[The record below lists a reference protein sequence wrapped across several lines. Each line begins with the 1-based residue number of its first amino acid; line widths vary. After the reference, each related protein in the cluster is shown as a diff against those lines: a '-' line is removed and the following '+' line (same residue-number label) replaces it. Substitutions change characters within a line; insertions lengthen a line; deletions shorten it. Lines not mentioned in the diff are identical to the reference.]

1 MNRPRF
7 ARTPRS
13 LRPVIAIAAALAAA
27 APLCAQQQIDAKVD
41 LAWNRYYELDEV
53 GEILERLAAAH
64 PELATLESIGESHEG
79 RPMWLFTINN
89 PRTGPDTAKPGVYID
104 GSIHANEIQATE
116 TVLYSIWYLLEA
128 YDEVESIRELVDR
141 TAWYFVPVVNPD
153 GRASWF
159 EEPHTSSSSRTGV
172 APVDDDRDGR
182 VDEDG
187 PDDLDGDGFIER
199 MWRKDPFGT
208 HRRDPRDPRRFE
220 PVPSAPKADGTR
232 EYGEWSWAGQE
243 GIDNDGDGRVNE
255 DARGVYDMNR
265 NWPSGWH
272 PDHVQRGA
280 GPYPLCWP
288 ETRCVA
294 EFILTKP
301 NIAAGQ
307 AYHNTGGMIL
317 RGPGADFRTDAYP
330 RADLRVYD
338 EIAKA
343 GAEMLPFYRPLVI
356 HSDLYTVHGGFVNWI
371 AEGLGVVSFTNELW
385 TDRRI
390 LQTGDTPDADARQRW
405 QDRVLFGRTWSDWQ
419 EIEHP
424 EYGTVLVG
432 GGTKF
437 SSRIPPPFMLEE
449 ECHRNFAFTAFHAG
463 ETPLVR
469 FETIEVEPLG
479 GDLWQ
484 IDVAVANDRLI
495 PTRTARAA
503 QNRIGVPDRL
513 SVAVP
518 GGTVLAAGP
527 MRNGLDTTFDAV
539 QHRPDRLLI
548 ESGIPGH
555 GSRWFRFI
563 VNAPAGTIA
572 KIRFAAEKATDL
584 EGEATLGDL

>member
-1 MNRPRF
+1 MIRPMI
-7 ARTPRS
+7 
-13 LRPVIAIAAALAAA
+13 RPLPAASALATMLVIASPTL
-27 APLCAQQQIDAKVD
+27 AQQQIDAEVD

-79 RPMWLFTINN
+79 RPMWVFTINN
-89 PRTGPDTAKPGVYID
+89 PQTGPDTSKPGIYVD
-104 GSIHANEIQATE
+104 GSIHANEIQSTE

-128 YDEVESIRELVDR
+128 YDEVESIRDLVDR

-153 GRASWF
+153 GRVSWF
-159 EEPHTSSSSRTGV
+159 EEPHTPHSSRTGV
-172 APVDDDRDGR
+172 APIDDDRDGR

-220 PVPSAPKADGTR
+220 RVPTEPKADGTR
-232 EYGEWSWAGQE
+232 EYGDWSWAGQE

-288 ETRCVA
+288 ETRAVA
-294 EFILTKP
+294 EFILSKP

-317 RGPGADFRTDAYP
+317 RGPGASFREDAYP

-371 AEGLGVVSFTNELW
+371 AEGLGIVSFTNELW

-390 LQTGDTPDADARQRW
+390 LQTGDNPDADARQRW
-405 QDRVLFGRTWSDWQ
+405 QDRVLFGRTWSDWR

-432 GGTKF
+432 GGTKY

-463 ETPLVR
+463 EMPLLR
-469 FETIEVEPLG
+469 FEAIEVEPLG
-479 GDLWQ
+479 DGLWQ

-503 QNRIGVPDRL
+503 EHRIGVPDRL
-513 SVAVP
+513 SVEVP
-518 GGTVLAAGP
+518 GGSVVAAGS
-527 MRNGLDTTFDAV
+527 MRNGLSTTFDAV
-539 QHRPDRLLI
+539 EHRPERLLI

-563 VNAPAGTIA
+563 VEAPEGVVAE
-572 KIRFAAEKATDL
+572 IRFDSEKAQDL
-584 EGEATLGDL
+584 EAEATLDGDR